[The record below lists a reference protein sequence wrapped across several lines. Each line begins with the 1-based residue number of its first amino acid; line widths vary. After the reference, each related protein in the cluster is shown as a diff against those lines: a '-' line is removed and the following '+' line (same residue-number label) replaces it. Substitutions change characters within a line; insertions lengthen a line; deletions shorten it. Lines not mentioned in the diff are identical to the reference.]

1 MMSNT
6 EKGVFM
12 FEIGDAVVHPAKGAG
27 IITDVRRM
35 PGLRGKLQCYKIE
48 MVDERTKTV
57 LMIPVER
64 AVDAGLRPAIS
75 EAGLG
80 RVWGVLTAIPQ
91 ELPIEHK
98 ERYKLL
104 MEKLETGNVT
114 QIAEV
119 IRDLEWRR
127 INVDNKK
134 LNVPGQRIYDRAMR
148 LLTGELA
155 VSQEISVQT
164 AKVQVEDML
173 GKSLEP
179 VTI

>member
-1 MMSNT
+1 
-6 EKGVFM
+6 M
-12 FEIGDAVVHPAKGAG
+12 FNIGDAVVHPAKGAG
-27 IITDVRRM
+27 IVTGVRRM
-35 PGLRGKLQCYKIE
+35 PGWRKELQCYRIK

-57 LMIPVER
+57 LMIPVEK
-64 AVDAGLRPAIS
+64 ATDAGLRPAIS

-80 RVWGVLTAIPQ
+80 HVWRTLAAVPQ

-104 MEKLETGNVT
+104 TEKLQTGNVT

-134 LNVPGQRIYDRAMR
+134 LNVPGQRIYEKAMR
-148 LLTGELA
+148 LLAGELA

-164 AKVQVEDML
+164 AKDQVEDML
-173 GKSLEP
+173 EKSLEP
-179 VTI
+179 AVA